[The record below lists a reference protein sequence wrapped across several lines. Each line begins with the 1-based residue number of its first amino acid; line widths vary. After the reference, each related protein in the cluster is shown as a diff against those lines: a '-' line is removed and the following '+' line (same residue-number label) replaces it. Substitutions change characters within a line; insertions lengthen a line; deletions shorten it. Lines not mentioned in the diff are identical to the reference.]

1 MTTKTLKRN
10 LLPFLVLVTAAILI
24 NLRQSC
30 YSPFSTM
37 VNCPDPAMF
46 YMAGKAWAH
55 GYLPYVDFIDV
66 KGPLLFFIN
75 MAAYLATPD
84 SMTGMF
90 IISIAASTITLF
102 YLYRLSA
109 LFLSSHWET
118 LLATLLTTY
127 AIFRV
132 ETFGTGGQC
141 ETLMIPFLAAV
152 LFYFCRLLY
161 FYERD
166 TESNLKSLGWA
177 LGLGCICCFLIK
189 YNTVPPFIV
198 CTILSLA
205 LLYGKKAPLQFYFIF
220 LARLLAGCFLIA
232 APFMYYLIHT
242 KTLSDFWNVYFSL
255 NASTILENQSSIIQL
270 YSKLIR
276 YLSNFY
282 RRGIVSTL
290 AILSFFC
297 LPFIKRN
304 TKKHNVCIALCM
316 AVIVLSV
323 SFCCGMG
330 ASYSYYY
337 IFQSPVSIFPA
348 IVIAKAVNSHVRFPI
363 VKAMLMVV
371 IVFSVRGL
379 NGHTVTNTKEYN
391 HTEHNAEKQANAIIC
406 SIPSPKILYWGILD
420 MGYGIHTALPACPA
434 WTALNG
440 SPKWYRDM
448 QKEAIAKRCA
458 DFIFT
463 QNFVP
468 AKGNPKYAK
477 YVQQIQEKED
487 FLKQNGYELVTSYYR
502 NNRDQLFLYKKAEA
516 KPSSRPL
523 QKQAL
528 SQPGNTK

>member
-1 MTTKTLKRN
+1 
-10 LLPFLVLVTAAILI
+10 
-24 NLRQSC
+24 
-30 YSPFSTM
+30 
-37 VNCPDPAMF
+37 MF

-55 GYLPYVDFIDV
+55 GYLPYADFIDV

-90 IISIAASTITLF
+90 IISIAASIITLL

-109 LFLSSHWET
+109 LFLSSRWET
-118 LLATLLTTY
+118 CLATLLTTY

-166 TESNLKSLGWA
+166 TERSLKSLGWA
-177 LGLGCICCFLIK
+177 LGLGTICCFLIK

-198 CTILSLA
+198 CTILGLA
-205 LLYGKKAPLQFYFIF
+205 LLYGKKAPLKFYFI
-220 LARLLAGCFLIA
+220 LLVRILAGCFLIA
-232 APFMYYLIHT
+232 APFIYYFIQT
-242 KTLSDFWNVYFSL
+242 KTLSDCSDVYFSL
-255 NASTILENQSSIIQL
+255 NAYTILQG
-270 YSKLIR
+270 KLTTYVKFIR

-282 RRGIVSTL
+282 RLGIVSAL

-297 LPFIKRN
+297 LPFMKGK
-304 TKKHNVCIALCM
+304 TKQHVCIALFM
-316 AVIVLSV
+316 AVLALSV

-330 ASYSYYY
+330 PFPYYY
-337 IFQSPVSIFPA
+337 IFQSPLSIFPA
-348 IVIAKAVNSHVRFPI
+348 IIIAKAVNSHVRFPI
-363 VKAMLMVV
+363 AKAMLMAV

-379 NGHTVTNTKEYN
+379 YRYDVTNPEP
-391 HTEHNAEKQANAIIC
+391 EHNEEEKQANAVIC
-406 SIPSPKILYWGILD
+406 SVPSPKILYWGILD
-420 MGYGIHTALPACPA
+420 LGYGIHTALPACPA
-434 WTALNG
+434 WTQLNG

-458 DFIFT
+458 DFVFT
-463 QNFVP
+463 ENFVP
-468 AKGNPKYAK
+468 AKGNPQYAK
-477 YVQQIQEKED
+477 HVQQIQEKED

-502 NNRDQLFLYKKAEA
+502 NHRNQLFLYKKAEEA
-516 KPSSRPL
+516 KPSSLPL
-523 QKQAL
+523 Q
-528 SQPGNTK
+528 